1 MRYDQIAKDILV
13 EQYEYLLENVKSGVV
28 FFDHEHNI
36 IYHNTVFAK
45 ILGDLNKSYLGFN
58 LCEVLNLKPIVC
70 LKVSQGSCFEFQ
82 KTLSLD
88 NNTLVINYSFSP
100 VKRKDLQFMG
110 FMTMNVIT
118 SMEKQVDD
126 LLVRELDM
134 KKIIEKSLIGIIVI
148 DKEHKLIDA
157 NTAFCNLI
165 GYIQDELIGKY
176 SWEYLDGYTEARVKA
191 EFPKLDEV
199 TNVTKAGFI
208 TKNGDIITVK
218 VMGKGGRVQGE
229 PVIVYFVDTFPKD

>member
-1 MRYDQIAKDILV
+1 
-13 EQYEYLLENVKSGVV
+13 
-28 FFDHEHNI
+28 
-36 IYHNTVFAK
+36 
-45 ILGDLNKSYLGFN
+45 
-58 LCEVLNLKPIVC
+58 
-70 LKVSQGSCFEFQ
+70 
-82 KTLSLD
+82 
-88 NNTLVINYSFSP
+88 
-100 VKRKDLQFMG
+100 MG